1 MESKYLQEEFE
12 ELMSLFLF
20 GETKSEEE
28 KRLNEIISLHP
39 EFKKRYDNYVKLQTG
54 LKQHKTGLEKVLIE
68 PSKPFSK
75 ISLFPGKFKNQFLA
89 IAAIISLIV
98 SLSVVFQ
105 LGIFKKDEQLSII
118 TTGICNLQTLR
129 RDWIRTDQ
137 NSFCDVKIEDQVHFR
152 IFPNS
157 EVKILQLAET
167 TQETKI
173 NGLSIFVQKGNLLL
187 NETLTDNKKQTR
199 IYLNGTEIQL
209 TGTKV
214 WIENSEERYKINVWE
229 GSATVRSG
237 VRYLLPFL
245 LNKQMEKFVKH
256 TLDEYPEQKIKYESI
271 WNDISS
277 EKLSNSSLETK
288 SLFFQ
293 KDSVQNPL
301 LTLNEKQTNPNE
313 MFLLLEKMQKTIVET
328 ASHKK
333 TIVLEKRDIQ
343 ELETLASRFENPKLI
358 ELENEKIEPIILP
371 VPKVEQKIKSK
382 KEEPI
387 RLGDKTIKLKDGSEW
402 KGNLIQY
409 EDRYIIEVEGKK
421 KVILSKDVES
431 ISF

>member
-1 MESKYLQEEFE
+1 MEKKDLQEEFE

-28 KRLNEIISLHP
+28 KKLNEIISLHP
-39 EFKKRYDNYVKLQTG
+39 EFKKRYDNYIKIQTG
-54 LKQHKTGLEKVLIE
+54 LKQHKTGLEKILTE
-68 PSKPFSK
+68 SSKPSSK
-75 ISLFPGKFKNQFLA
+75 ISLFPVKFKNQLLA
-89 IAAIISLIV
+89 IAAIISLII
-98 SLSVVFQ
+98 SLSVIFQ
-105 LGIFKKDEQLSII
+105 LGIFKKDEQLPLVAAGAC
-118 TTGICNLQTLR
+118 GIETLR
-129 RDWIRTDQ
+129 KDWIRPDQ
-137 NSFCDVKIEDQVHFR
+137 NSFCDVKIEGRLHFR

-157 EVKILQLAET
+157 EVRILKLPKSVE
-167 TQETKI
+167 ETKT

-187 NETLTDNKKQTR
+187 NETLTDNKKQTK

-214 WIENSEERYKINVWE
+214 WIENSEERYKINVWD
-229 GSATVRSG
+229 GSAEVRSG

-245 LNKQMEKFVKH
+245 LDKQMEKSVKH
-256 TLDEYPEQKIKYESI
+256 ALDEYPEQKTKYESI
-271 WNDISS
+271 WNDISL

-301 LTLNEKQTNPNE
+301 LVLNEKQTDPNE
-313 MFLLLEKMQKTIVET
+313 MFLLLEKMQKTIAET
-328 ASHKK
+328 ASYKK
-333 TIVLEKRDIQ
+333 TTVLEKRDIQ
-343 ELETLASRFENPKLI
+343 ELETFASRFENPKSI
-358 ELENEKIEPIILP
+358 ELENEKIEPNILP
-371 VPKVEQKIKSK
+371 VPKVEKKIEPK
-382 KEEPI
+382 KEEPV
-387 RLGDKTIKLKDGSEW
+387 RLGDKTIKLKNGSEL

-421 KVILSKDVES
+421 RVILSKDVES

>member
-333 TIVLEKRDIQ
+333 TIVLEKEI
-343 ELETLASRFENPKLI
+343 FKN
-358 ELENEKIEPIILP
+358 
-371 VPKVEQKIKSK
+371 
-382 KEEPI
+382 
-387 RLGDKTIKLKDGSEW
+387 
-402 KGNLIQY
+402 
-409 EDRYIIEVEGKK
+409 
-421 KVILSKDVES
+421 
-431 ISF
+431 

>member
-1 MESKYLQEEFE
+1 MEKKDLQEEFE

-28 KRLNEIISLHP
+28 KKLNEIISLHP
-39 EFKKRYDNYVKLQTG
+39 EFKKRYDNYVKIQTG
-54 LKQHKTGLEKVLIE
+54 LKQHKTGLEKILTE
-68 PSKPFSK
+68 YSKPSSK
-75 ISLFPGKFKNQFLA
+75 ISLFSVKFKNQLLA
-89 IAAIISLIV
+89 IAAIISLII
-98 SLSVVFQ
+98 SLSVIFQ
-105 LGIFKKDEQLSII
+105 LGIFKKDEQLPLVA
-118 TTGICNLQTLR
+118 TGACGIETLR
-129 RDWIRTDQ
+129 KDWIRPDQ
-137 NSFCDVKIEDQVHFR
+137 NSFCDVKIEGRLHFR

-157 EVKILQLAET
+157 EVRILKLPKSVE
-167 TQETKI
+167 ETKT

-187 NETLTDNKKQTR
+187 NETPTDNKKQTK

-214 WIENSEERYKINVWE
+214 WIENSEERYKINVWD
-229 GSATVRSG
+229 GSAEVRSG

-245 LNKQMEKFVKH
+245 LDKQMEKSVKH
-256 TLDEYPEQKIKYESI
+256 TLDEHPEQKTKYESI
-271 WNDISS
+271 WNDISL

-301 LTLNEKQTNPNE
+301 LVLNEKQTNPNE

-328 ASHKK
+328 ASYKK
-333 TIVLEKRDIQ
+333 TTVLQKRDIQ
-343 ELETLASRFENPKLI
+343 ELETFASGFENPKSI
-358 ELENEKIEPIILP
+358 ELENKKIEPNILP
-371 VPKVEQKIKSK
+371 VPKIEKKIEPK
-382 KEEPI
+382 KEEPV
-387 RLGDKTIKLKDGSEW
+387 RLGNKTIKLKDGSEL

-421 KVILSKDVES
+421 RVILSKDVES

>member
-1 MESKYLQEEFE
+1 MERKDLQEEFE

-20 GETKSEEE
+20 GGTESEEE
-28 KRLNEIISLHP
+28 KRLNEIISIHP
-39 EFKKRYDNYVKLQTG
+39 EFKKRYDNYVKIQAG
-54 LKQHKTGLEKVLIE
+54 LKQHKIGLEKILIE
-68 PSKPFSK
+68 SSKSSSK

-105 LGIFKKDEQLSII
+105 LGIFKKDEQLLVVASG
-118 TTGICNLQTLR
+118 TCNIETLQK
-129 RDWIRTDQ
+129 DWIRPDQ
-137 NSFCDVKIEDQVHFR
+137 NSFCDVKIESQIHFR

-157 EVKILQLAET
+157 EVRILQLPKT
-167 TQETKI
+167 VQESKI

-214 WIENSEERYKINVWE
+214 WIENSEERYKINVWD
-229 GSATVRSG
+229 GSAEVRSG

-245 LNKQMEKFVKH
+245 LDKQMEKSVKH
-256 TLDEYPEQKIKYESI
+256 TLDKYPEQKTKYESI

-301 LTLNEKQTNPNE
+301 LILNEKQTNPNE

-333 TIVLEKRDIQ
+333 TTVLEKKTSKNWKR
-343 ELETLASRFENPKLI
+343 LLATL
-358 ELENEKIEPIILP
+358 KILN
-371 VPKVEQKIKSK
+371 
-382 KEEPI
+382 
-387 RLGDKTIKLKDGSEW
+387 R
-402 KGNLIQY
+402 
-409 EDRYIIEVEGKK
+409 
-421 KVILSKDVES
+421 
-431 ISF
+431 

>member
-1 MESKYLQEEFE
+1 MESKNLQEEFE

-68 PSKPFSK
+68 SSKPFSK

-167 TQETKI
+167 AQETKI